1 MKKQKSI
8 YSILVTVLLCLCL
21 FVGGGFLS
29 MRVAFADGT
38 TPEITVY
45 RIEYLDS
52 DEAHT
57 PLTVSNPETVSVAD
71 LPLVLENPTPTQTGY
86 IFGYWGFNKDADLP
100 TTRNDKYEL
109 TASDVREHAEGDLVK
124 IYAYWELEEYSLA
137 FSYSGVEYGTVT
149 SATGFA
155 ELNNKVT
162 ATTNIDLTKPE
173 YQPKC
178 AGHEFLGWYSDPNYE
193 NKITRLTG
201 ITGDTRLYGK
211 FAKLDYRITF
221 ADETLGLDSIAF
233 RSGMDYA
240 YDRNGQKGLLTNIV
254 PKKDGYS
261 FAGWYTTEDCREGTQ
276 VGKFYLF
283 TAPVTLYAKWEKQ
296 PNAIWLYI
304 SGGCCVLITAGFV
317 SWYAISKRKLK
328 LY

>member
-8 YSILVTVLLCLCL
+8 YSILISALLCLCL

-29 MRVAFADGT
+29 MRAASADESN
-38 TPEITVY
+38 PEITEY

-57 PLTVSNPETVSVAD
+57 PLTTENPVSVLVSD
-71 LPLVLENPTPTQTGY
+71 LPLVLESPASIQTGY
-86 IFGYWGFNKDADLP
+86 IFSYWGFNKNAPLP
-100 TTRNDKYEL
+100 TTKNDKYEL
-109 TASDVREHAEGDLVK
+109 TATDVRDYADGDVIK

-137 FSYSGVEYGTVT
+137 FSYSGVEYGTIT

-162 ATTNIDLTKPE
+162 AATDIDLTKAE
-173 YQPKC
+173 YRPKC
-178 AGHEFLGWYSDPNYE
+178 AGHEFLGWYSDSNYQ
-193 NKITRLTG
+193 NKITRLSG
-201 ITGDTRLYGK
+201 VTGDTRLYGK

-240 YDRNGQKGLLTNIV
+240 YDYNGQKGLLTNIT
-254 PKKDGYS
+254 PQKDGYT

-283 TAPVTLYAKWEKQ
+283 TTPVTLYAKWEKQ
-296 PNAIWLYI
+296 PNAIWLYA
-304 SGGCCVLITAGFV
+304 SGGCCVVIAAGFV
-317 SWYAISKRKLK
+317 CWYALSKRKLK